1 MIAENIKR
9 VSEKIEQKCLEIGR
23 KREEILLIAV
33 SKNNP
38 VSSILKV
45 ADEGLVDFGENR
57 ALELRDKYVEL
68 KEKEFNWHFIGHLQK
83 NKVKYII
90 NSAKYIHSVDSIAL
104 AEEIDKKAASINKLQ
119 NVFIECNISN
129 EESKMGLTSNDE
141 IWQLAEFMKGLKN
154 INLCG
159 LMTMAP
165 YTDDTIIIRNA
176 FKGLKNV
183 FDEMNR
189 SGYTLSE
196 LSMGMTNDYE
206 IAIEEGSTMLRVGT
220 AIFGERI
227 YI

>member
-1 MIAENIKR
+1 MIAEKIKR
-9 VSEKIEQKCLEIGR
+9 VNEKIEQKCLEIGR

-38 VSSILKV
+38 VSSILQV
-45 ADEGLVDFGENR
+45 ANQGIIDFGENR
-57 ALELRDKYVEL
+57 ALELRDKFAVL
-68 KEKEFNWHFIGHLQK
+68 SEKEFNWHFIGHLQK

-90 NSAKYIHSVDSIAL
+90 NSAKFIHSVDSVGL

-129 EESKMGLTSNDE
+129 EESKMGLTNYDE
-141 IWQLAEFMKGLKN
+141 IWQLAEFIKELKN
-154 INLCG
+154 LNLCG

-165 YTDDTIIIRNA
+165 YTDDNLVIRNT

-189 SGYTLSE
+189 NGYLLQQ